1 MSQVCFNLT
10 VQGIRDSL
18 PIHTGLLR
26 VFLAPSLLCFEHS
39 FEKWLVREIHIWLW
53 FKDQQVGAVSSGL
66 GLTLWFRDRAKPPF
80 TQPGKDPVTTAC
92 SQPPQLQVDL
102 PPLHPMLHVVQ
113 EPQPSNPS
121 ESLEGNTLI
130 DFETLTVKRLIKT

>member
-1 MSQVCFNLT
+1 MSQVCFSLT

-18 PIHTGLLR
+18 PIQTGLLR
-26 VFLAPSLLCFEHS
+26 VFHSPSLLCFEHS
-39 FEKWLVREIHIWLW
+39 FEKWLVREIHIWLL

-66 GLTLWFRDRAKPPF
+66 GLKLWFRDRATPPF

-102 PPLHPMLHVVQ
+102 PPLHFMLHVVQ

-121 ESLEGNTLI
+121 ESPEGNTLI